1 MALEH
6 IHIQGKFEGYFRPDN
21 AKPVLG
27 ATFNELDWRFFAVDE
42 YQIIPEY
49 YPDEQKVHDFH
60 YSSKISDVRIR
71 LPFAMEEFEGEL
83 INVVVR
89 NLTLH
94 GAMDTPE
101 GKLVKVTGDVW
112 GSAIKKVKPVKPIV
126 VKDNSFK
133 GLFIRGWKGVPD
145 FFSSNNN
152 QINFGGNAL
161 GSWSRWLPNLLW
173 LLLGIF
179 FLFKLPLL
187 GIILLVAW
195 ALNKF
200 GLLGGTG
207 LNTSAQSSGC
217 LGNIWNIILVAW
229 SFWLAKQFWAAHD
242 WWWLFVLVGGFLFW
256 IFSKSGRAANWM
268 RWVGMIAFP
277 LLLLYLTF
285 KDVPIE
291 LPKPTQDDGKVKL
304 QIEPIRDSLGVDSSY
319 NHTIDW
325 KSFNNKQYQ
334 ASYSTFARVFQ
345 QSFGNGARISRY
357 AAENSQSSYEAYGKI
372 YQSMANYDSPKIDS
386 LMNVLNEKG
395 EGLNAVDK
403 AEMVITFI
411 QEIPYVLVHDLSCKD
426 FLRENRS
433 NSFVVQYHAKGD
445 PCLANVPAG
454 VQSPYSFAHNLKGD
468 CDTRSLLGYL
478 ILKKM
483 GIPASVWVSEAYG
496 HSILGV
502 GLPAGTSNSKT
513 YRGIKYYG
521 TELTAKGF
529 RIGQV
534 HSSNGDMDNWEIVLD

>member
-1 MALEH
+1 
-6 IHIQGKFEGYFRPDN
+6 
-21 AKPVLG
+21 
-27 ATFNELDWRFFAVDE
+27 
-42 YQIIPEY
+42 
-49 YPDEQKVHDFH
+49 
-60 YSSKISDVRIR
+60 
-71 LPFAMEEFEGEL
+71 
-83 INVVVR
+83 
-89 NLTLH
+89 
-94 GAMDTPE
+94 
-101 GKLVKVTGDVW
+101 
-112 GSAIKKVKPVKPIV
+112 
-126 VKDNSFK
+126 
-133 GLFIRGWKGVPD
+133 
-145 FFSSNNN
+145 
-152 QINFGGNAL
+152 
-161 GSWSRWLPNLLW
+161 
-173 LLLGIF
+173 
-179 FLFKLPLL
+179 
-187 GIILLVAW
+187 
-195 ALNKF
+195 
-200 GLLGGTG
+200 
-207 LNTSAQSSGC
+207 
-217 LGNIWNIILVAW
+217 
-229 SFWLAKQFWAAHD
+229 LAKQFWAAHD

-325 KSFNNKQYQ
+325 KSFNTKQYQ

-345 QSFGNGARISRY
+345 QSFGNGAKISKY

-395 EGLNAVDK
+395 VGLNAVDK
-403 AEMVITFI
+403 AEMVVTFI
-411 QEIPYVLVHDLSCKD
+411 QEIPYVLVHDMSCKD

-445 PCLANVPAG
+445 PCLPNIPAG
-454 VQSPYSFAHNLKGD
+454 VQSPYSFSHNLKGD

-502 GLPAGTSNSKT
+502 GLPAGTSNSKN
-513 YRGIKYYG
+513 YRGIKYFG

-534 HSSNGDMDNWEIVLD
+534 HPSNTDMDNWVVVLD